1 MKDVN
6 VNTFDNNQQLT
17 DSLCERIAAILSD
30 AVAERGRATLVVSGG
45 RTPKPLFEKLSRT
58 SLPWS
63 KVTILLADE
72 RWVLPDSDDSND
84 KLIKTTLLKNK
95 AAQAHYVGLFT
106 AHESAKS
113 AERQQSELIGAL
125 PTFDAVILGM
135 GTDGHTASLFPCC
148 DELDVGMTSQQAV
161 VATQPKSAPYERLS
175 LSRQR
180 LLNSRHVFFHIT
192 GQEKWSVLDEA
203 LATHDAKRY
212 PISDFVHNTKVPTEV
227 FYAAA

>member
-1 MKDVN
+1 MKEVN
-6 VNTFDNNQQLT
+6 VNKFDNNQQLT
-17 DSLCERIAAILSD
+17 DVLCERVATILTD
-30 AVAERGRATLVVSGG
+30 AVAERGEATLVVSGG

-95 AAQAHYVGLFT
+95 AAQARYVGLFT
-106 AHESAKS
+106 AHQSAKS
-113 AERQQSELIGAL
+113 AELSQSQLIGAL

-135 GTDGHTASLFPCC
+135 GADGHTASLFPCC
-148 DELDVGMTSQQAV
+148 DELDVGMTGAQAV

-175 LSRQR
+175 LTRQR
-180 LLNSRHVFFHIT
+180 LLDSRHVFFHIT
-192 GQEKWSVLDEA
+192 GDDKWTVLDA
-203 LATHDAKRY
+203 AMTHHDPKRY
-212 PISDFVHNTKVPTEV
+212 PVSDFVHGSPVPTEV